1 MTDPS
6 AALVLSAATVLVNS
20 MATDA
25 WQATKDL
32 FARVFGRAGDDD
44 GAVIR
49 AQLDRGAA
57 QIARADDRERLER
70 IRQVLVGSWQ
80 LELETLLR
88 DHPEAEAELRAAL
101 AEIAPQQAGQSWQ
114 QTNIAR
120 DHGTTYAAQGGNVNH
135 YTLHQNQVPVAPD
148 PSGEPR

>member
-1 MTDPS
+1 MADPS

-32 FARVFGRAGDDD
+32 FARVFGRADDD
-44 GAVIR
+44 GSVIR

-70 IRQVLVGSWQ
+70 VRQVLVGSWQ

-101 AEIAPQQAGQSWQ
+101 AEIAPQQTGQTWQ

-135 YTLHQNQVPVAPD
+135 YTVNQSQVPIAPD
-148 PSGEPR
+148 PSGEAR